1 MRRRLDVLLR
11 EYKRKHSTGGSYRAA
26 CAVSKSGRITQQL
39 RSRQAVTAAWEKAI
53 CKELG
58 KTSVIVLAG
67 RNLPKMEA
75 AKAELDELGVESY
88 LCKTDI
94 ADRAQVQALA
104 DYAASLGDVTQ
115 VIHTSGVSPS
125 DTETENI
132 IKINA
137 VGTVNMVEAFYPAL
151 TEGGVMINFSSVA
164 AYTMPQTDE
173 WTQAFEAWNEPDFYD
188 RLLVLA
194 GEAEDEEGEFFRA
207 GLAYAMSKKFVIYF
221 TQKNVARFAEK
232 HCRILSIS
240 PGCYLTPMH
249 QKLIDNQPE
258 TAENQLE
265 LIPAGRW
272 GHPYEMGALTVF
284 LCSSGAG
291 YINGVD
297 ILADGGQNAG
307 IFVPQI

>member
-1 MRRRLDVLLR
+1 MKKTITVV
-11 EYKRKHSTGGSYRAA
+11 TGGH
-26 CAVSKSGRITQQL
+26 GGMG
-39 RSRQAVTAAWEKAI
+39 KAI

-58 KTSVIVLAG
+58 KDSAIVLAG
-67 RNLPKMEA
+67 RNEKKMAA
-75 AKAELDELGVESY
+75 AKEQFEELGIESY
-88 LCKTDI
+88 ICKTDI
-94 ADRAQVQALA
+94 SDAAQAEALA
-104 DYAASLGDVTQ
+104 AYAASLGEVRR

-125 DTETENI
+125 DTNTENI
-132 IKINA
+132 IRINA
-137 VGTVNMVEAFYPAL
+137 VGTVNMVKAFYPVLA
-151 TEGGVMINFSSVA
+151 EGGVMINFSSVA
-164 AYTMPQTDE
+164 AYTMPQTE
-173 WTQAFEAWNEPDFYD
+173 AWTQAFESWDLPDFYD
-188 RLLVLA
+188 RMLALA
-194 GEAEDEEGEFFRA
+194 GEAEDEESEFFRA

-272 GHPYEMGALTVF
+272 GHPYEMGALTAF
-284 LCSSGAG
+284 LCSAGAG
-291 YINGVD
+291 YISGVD